1 MPSTCNYRSTFVQFK
16 NEGVGGKDGVGTAL
30 RGLEDPVY
38 SQILFALKRQDMKTL
53 ALKDHLFID
62 LKYLQLMG

>member
-1 MPSTCNYRSTFVQFK
+1 MPSTCNYRSTFVRFK
-16 NEGVGGKDGVGTAL
+16 NEGVSGKDGVGTAL
-30 RGLEDPVY
+30 TGLKDPVY

-62 LKYLQLMG
+62 LKYLQLRG